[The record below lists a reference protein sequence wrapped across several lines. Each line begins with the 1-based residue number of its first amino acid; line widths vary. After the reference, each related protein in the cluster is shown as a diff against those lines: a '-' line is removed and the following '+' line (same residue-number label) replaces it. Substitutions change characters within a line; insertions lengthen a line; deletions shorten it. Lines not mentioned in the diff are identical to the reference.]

1 MKGFEPK
8 MYRISKGRIQAAA
21 GVLAAL
27 LLAGCSSNQARDYGV
42 NQSPVVSKGATLS
55 AEVSEFLSSS
65 AGESTRYFAST
76 YWGDNVELTT
86 DTAYYAAS
94 GRNCRRV
101 LVSTMTGSDNGR
113 WLACQ
118 QGDGEWVAVRPLR

>member
-86 DTAYYAAS
+86 DVAYYAAS
-94 GRNCRRV
+94 GRNCRQV
-101 LVSTMTGSDNGR
+101 TVASVAGTSASR
-113 WLACQ
+113 WLAC
-118 QGDGEWVAVRPLR
+118 DGGNGQWVAVRPLR